1 MAALTDFLP
10 YIRSNISGPL
20 NIMMTDTVLRA
31 SVTFCRE
38 SLYCRRT
45 VTLVPEAGERYSL
58 TGPDEAVV
66 CTRVIRMMTPDRELY
81 TGQDVEVQRDNSL
94 CFKDAHSLVSVLFA
108 VVPRANVTAV
118 PDELLDF
125 PDTVADGALA
135 LLFMQ
140 DKKPWYD
147 PQRAQYFRQKFVD
160 GFRRAYREALDRNP
174 ISPFRNPVRRQRF
187 Y

>member
-10 YIRSNISGPL
+10 FIRQNISGPL
-20 NIMMTDTVLRA
+20 NIMMTDAVLQA

-45 VTLVPEAGERYSL
+45 VTLVPVAGERCPL

-66 CTRVIRMMTPDRELY
+66 CARIIRMMGQDRELY
-81 TGQDVEVQRDNSL
+81 TGQDAEEQDDKSL
-94 CFKDAHSLVSVLFA
+94 RFKDTHSRVSVLIA
-108 VVPRANVTAV
+108 VAPRTDAGSV

-147 PQRAQYFRQKFVD
+147 PQRAQYFRQRFVD

-174 ISPFRNPVRRQRF
+174 VSPFRNPVRRQRF